1 MSKRI
6 NQFIQRYNNMAS
18 KSGIANKNTFSDI
31 RADYEKKDYKLP
43 NRENNFFLYRIYYCQ
58 VMIQILKNI

>member
-1 MSKRI
+1 
-6 NQFIQRYNNMAS
+6 MAS

-31 RADYEKKDYKLP
+31 RAEYEKKDYKLP